1 MRFSNERHFFI
12 SLLISRAFALL
23 NTPLAFAVKPSLEV
37 GECTKATVD
46 KVFTRWGKAGYEWGE
61 KRGIL
66 KFASGL
72 YLYLYRDL
80 QDEQGNWTIHGNSR
94 SVDIEDAE
102 KMYQPNDLVT
112 LCLKFIPI
120 ECRKRVPDGRGE
132 IYSITN
138 KRTDLTHFGHF
149 GTNQCGGA

>member
-1 MRFSNERHFFI
+1 MRHITLTLFAIFAS
-12 SLLISRAFALL
+12 SLNAQPIL
-23 NTPLAFAVKPSLEV
+23 AVKPPLEV
-37 GECTKATVD
+37 EECTKATVE
-46 KVFTRWGKAGYEWGE
+46 KVFTRWGKRGEEWGE
-61 KRGIL
+61 TRAIV
-66 KFASGL
+66 KFAYGL
-72 YLYLYRDL
+72 PLNLYRDL
-80 QDEQGNWTIHGNSR
+80 QDEQGNWTVHGNSR

-138 KRTDLTHFGHF
+138 KRTGLTHFGHL